1 MVGGQNGNHRERRW
15 ELNSRSIEKCLAFFL
30 ALSVAISAL
39 IPLSRSPQLNP
50 YLEAAVEAVRWGLQ
64 FYITPPDFG
73 YGIPSH
79 NEKAWG
85 FGQYYYSNGTGSPG
99 GGTWL
104 DEYILIGGHDAGQY
118 GLAAL
123 QAYEVTNDPFFLEYF
138 ERVFF
143 PHYKKV
149 QAPNPD
155 WGIPEYVQVD
165 GWNCSLR
172 GYFIEQ
178 ASYKPGSDGV
188 YGTEDDEV
196 TLASAWASAEHG
208 NPIAFALMKYYE
220 LTGDE
225 EALRLVE
232 EYANWVIEQIY
243 DEGTDFPGAVGAI
256 LAEALANTPPRI
268 FETAE
273 SAWFLVE
280 LHVLTGKERYLEAAE
295 RIGRFMLETQWREDW
310 NRIRIPLPPPQD
322 KRIVGGLPYLWYD
335 TLNSTITNSTL
346 TTYAGFVLMAW
357 TRLYEVTG
365 KTAYL
370 YGVNGSSSD
379 VKGGALAYAD
389 WLLSMQVTPGDY
401 EWGDHKY
408 SDDPHA
414 VGGFY
419 YGFMVRDP
427 WVPRMNEL
435 DVFQYVWSAA
445 YSIPGLLRL
454 YEITTDSRYLRAA
467 RLAGDWLLGLRRDID
482 GKFPLF
488 TIAGNYSYKDG
499 GFWGLYPQRYM
510 PDDTSIEPI
519 RLFYEAGLLNLESI
533 MKKELSWYEKR
544 FGVDLNLEIWRE
556 AGRGEKYMKEMAFS
570 PPLGERYIG
579 SLIWHLMEFS
589 FPDVGFEPRYCS
601 DVALGLFEIGTMA
614 QPQPG
619 VVWMRVEVVVATIV
633 AMAILGLA
641 LYRKRVKRGGSGSQL
656 EERNP
661 ISGRR
666 KESIKSL

>member
-1 MVGGQNGNHRERRW
+1 M
-15 ELNSRSIEKCLAFFL
+15 
-30 ALSVAISAL
+30 AISTL
-39 IPLSRSPQLNP
+39 IPLSWSPQLNP

-64 FYITPPDFG
+64 FYITPTDFG

-85 FGQYYYSNGTGSPG
+85 FGQYYYSNGTGCPG
-99 GGTWL
+99 NGTWL
-104 DEYILIGGHDAGQY
+104 DEYTLIGGHDAGQY

-123 QAYEVTNDPFFLEYF
+123 QAYEVTKDPFFLEYF

-143 PHYKKV
+143 SHYKNV

-165 GWNCSLR
+165 GWNCSLK

-178 ASYKPGSDGV
+178 ASYKPGPDGI

-196 TLASAWASAEHG
+196 TLTPVWVSAEHG

-243 DEGTDFPGAVGAI
+243 GEGTDFPGAVGAVP
-256 LAEALANTPPRI
+256 AEAQANSTPRM

-280 LHVLTGKERYLEAAE
+280 LHDLTGNKRYLEAAE

-310 NRIRIPLPPPQD
+310 NRIRIALPSPQD

-335 TLNSTITNSTL
+335 TLNSTITYSTL

-365 KTAYL
+365 RTAYL
-370 YGVNGSSSD
+370 YGVRGSSSD

-408 SDDPHA
+408 SDDSHA

-419 YGFMVRDP
+419 YGFMVGDP
-427 WVPRMNEL
+427 WFPRMNRP

-454 YEITTDSRYLRAA
+454 YEITDDSRYLRAA

-482 GKFPLF
+482 GEFPLF
-488 TIAGNYSYKDG
+488 TIAGDYLYKDG

-533 MKKELSWYEKR
+533 MKKELSWYEER
-544 FGVDLNLEIWRE
+544 FEVDLNLEIWRE
-556 AGRGEKYMKEMAFS
+556 AGRGEKYMKEMAFF

-589 FPDVGFEPRYCS
+589 FPDVGFEPRYGS
-601 DVALGLFEIGTMA
+601 DVALGLFEIGTTV
-614 QPQPG
+614 QPQPSVG
-619 VVWMRVEVVVATIV
+619 WIRVEVVVATIV
-633 AMAILGLA
+633 VMAILGFA
-641 LYRKRVKRGGSGSQL
+641 LYRKRVKRGGSGS
-656 EERNP
+656 
-661 ISGRR
+661 
-666 KESIKSL
+666 